1 MPPYGKH
8 RVAYSSVCALVPLAL
23 MAYTKCMRKS
33 VDGAGKVFFAVPFF
47 CFFLPLCVPLAA
59 QQTVKNPSASELR
72 SRVVAAAKQYVGV
85 PYRYGGTNVSGMD
98 CSGFIYTVAREAAG
112 VQLPRTTTAMYSFCR
127 IVPDKDKEIGDILFF
142 KTVGSKISHAGFYIG
157 NNQFIHA
164 VSDGLNTGVIV
175 SSLNQHSWKSMYAG
189 CGQFLPPGKKR
200 SNDTSETEPILT
212 ARTDES
218 PAAARGGPSE
228 EGKRARVAAGKTART
243 ASAEH
248 NTEAAQNTTAAS
260 FFNNCAFDF
269 STQVGWNFYTVNSFL
284 FNFRGVYMQAH
295 ARWTKWTVQPG
306 FAAEIRI
313 EPPMGMFQFPLLF
326 TLSVPHGFRIYAGPV
341 FTAGN
346 VHLIGS
352 DQIVSAS
359 IFPGTFG
366 AGWQSPGV
374 KIGRTELSFIQDI
387 RWTVFNNLDNS
398 ALPPKESV
406 VAGLVFSTGV
416 CVTLKASDLLKQRS
430 L

>member
-1 MPPYGKH
+1 M
-8 RVAYSSVCALVPLAL
+8 RRSV
-23 MAYTKCMRKS
+23 S
-33 VDGAGKVFFAVPFF
+33 NAGKLCFAIPLF
-47 CFFLPLCVPLAA
+47 CFFLLQCLPLAA
-59 QQTVKNPSASELR
+59 QQPVKKPSPGELR
-72 SRVVAAAKQYVGV
+72 ARVVAAAKQYVGV
-85 PYRYGGTNVSGMD
+85 PYRYGGTSVSGMD

-157 NNQFIHA
+157 NGQFIHA
-164 VSDGLNTGVIV
+164 ASDGLNTGVIV
-175 SSLNQHSWKSMYAG
+175 SSLNQVSWKSIYAG
-189 CGQFLPPGKKR
+189 CGQFLPPEKKR
-200 SNDTSETEPILT
+200 SSDSSESEPLLT
-212 ARTDES
+212 AKADKSAQHGENTSRAKSTSTAHAGAGSNTD
-218 PAAARGGPSE
+218 
-228 EGKRARVAAGKTART
+228 T
-243 ASAEH
+243 ASSAKG
-248 NTEAAQNTTAAS
+248 AV
-260 FFNNCAFDF
+260 FFNNCVFDF
-269 STQVGWNFYTVNSFL
+269 STQVGWNFYTLNSFL
-284 FNFRGVYMQAH
+284 FNFRGIYMQAH
-295 ARWTKWTVQPG
+295 TRWAKWTVQPG
-306 FAAEIRI
+306 FAAELRI

-374 KIGRTELSFIQDI
+374 KIGHTELSFIQDI